1 MWFYSALSMS
11 FISGIYVVVS
21 KHTLKKMDPIV
32 FFWITITAST
42 PFILIFALVNGIPVF
57 DNVFLLGILGSVFFY
72 TISKI
77 IFWKT
82 IKDSSLSDVYPLMS
96 IGPVFTL
103 IFSIIILSEKLTPLA
118 FLGCMVTLLG
128 TYILNV
134 SSAKEGLLQPFKI
147 LFQNK
152 LALLMMISVLIG
164 SIVTIFDKTAI
175 MHTFPQNL
183 FFPIIAENVLIF
195 IGLLPWIIYK
205 KRKVAI
211 TEIKEN
217 KKIILLL
224 GIIFSLSTILSFYS
238 LSLGNPGLVSS
249 VFRTQIFFVFLLS
262 FIFFKDKPRLET
274 IIGSIV
280 MILGLVLTKLFS

>member
-1 MWFYSALSMS
+1 MWFYSALLTS
-11 FISGIYVVVS
+11 FISGIYVIVS
-21 KHTLKKMDPIV
+21 KHTLKKMDPVI

-42 PFILIFALVNGIPVF
+42 PLIVIFAWKNGIPVF
-57 DNVFLLGILGSVFFY
+57 DNIFILGVLGSVFFY

-103 IFSIIILSEKLTPLA
+103 IFSMIILSEKLTLLA
-118 FLGCMVTLLG
+118 FLGCMVTLFG

-152 LALLMMISVLIG
+152 LALLMIFSVIIG
-164 SIVTIFDKTAI
+164 SVVTILDKTAI
-175 MHTFPQNL
+175 IHTYPQNL
-183 FFPIIAENVLIF
+183 FFPIIIENMLIF
-195 IGLLPWIIYK
+195 FGLLPWIIYK
-205 KRKVAI
+205 RKTAI
-211 TEIKEN
+211 KEINEN

-224 GIIFSLSTILSFYS
+224 GIIFSISVVLSFYS
-238 LSLGNPGLVSS
+238 LSLGNPGIVSS
-249 VFRTQIFFVFLLS
+249 VFRTQIFFVFLFS

-280 MILGLVLTKLFS
+280 MILGLILTKLFS

>member
-1 MWFYSALSMS
+1 MWFYPALLMS

-21 KHTLKKMDPIV
+21 KHTLKKMDPVI

-42 PFILIFALVNGIPVF
+42 PLVIIFAWQNGIPVF
-57 DNVFLLGILGSVFFY
+57 DNIFLLGILGSVFFY

-82 IKDSSLSDVYPLMS
+82 IKDSTLSDVYPLMS

-103 IFSIIILSEKLTPLA
+103 ILSIIILSEKLTLLT
-118 FLGCMVTLLG
+118 FLGCIITLLG

-134 SSAKEGLLQPFKI
+134 SSAREGLLQPFKI

-152 LALLMMISVLIG
+152 LALLMMVSVLIG
-164 SIVTIFDKTAI
+164 SVVTIFDKIAI
-175 MHTFPQNL
+175 IHTFPQNL
-183 FFPIIAENVLIF
+183 FFPIIAENILIS
-195 IGLLPWIIYK
+195 IGLLPWIIY

-217 KKIILLL
+217 KKVILLL
-224 GIIFSLSTILSFYS
+224 GIIFPVSTILGFYS

-274 IIGSIV
+274 IVGSFV